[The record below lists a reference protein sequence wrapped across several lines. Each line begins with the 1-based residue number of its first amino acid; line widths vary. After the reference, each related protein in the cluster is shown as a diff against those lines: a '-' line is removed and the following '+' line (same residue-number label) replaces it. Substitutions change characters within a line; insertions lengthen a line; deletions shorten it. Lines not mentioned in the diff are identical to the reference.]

1 MRTIYQH
8 RRPLVSTNW
17 CWSLCFVPVHLS
29 IFARNP
35 WTSVPFA
42 SGWTFTLISQDESI
56 HIFVAV
62 KPWASVSY
70 TDHQLIHRDA
80 IAEYVESRMNDA
92 GMEWLYHVILQLP
105 FFDVFCWWQIP
116 LCTHIPIVF
125 TWYGWPEPIHPMS
138 LDRTE
143 LSGQVNHG

>member
-1 MRTIYQH
+1 MCRQIDVDHFVLIETTYQ
-8 RRPLVSTNW
+8 
-17 CWSLCFVPVHLS
+17 F
-29 IFARNP
+29 IFQFFKGIL

-92 GMEWLYHVILQLP
+92 GME
-105 FFDVFCWWQIP
+105 
-116 LCTHIPIVF
+116 
-125 TWYGWPEPIHPMS
+125 
-138 LDRTE
+138 
-143 LSGQVNHG
+143 